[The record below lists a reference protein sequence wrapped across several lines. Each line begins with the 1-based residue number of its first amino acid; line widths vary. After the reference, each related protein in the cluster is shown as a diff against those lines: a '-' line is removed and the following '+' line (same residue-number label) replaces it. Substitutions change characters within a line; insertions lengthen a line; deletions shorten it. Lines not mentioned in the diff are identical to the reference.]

1 MTVRRW
7 LDAMAPETLAADRAL
22 WLARAWTSMDLG
34 KLDEVGAWLQMAPSG
49 DEWIEVLGALR
60 LFKLGDVVGAAG
72 AAGAAVRSHDDAGSF
87 WRTVAAIVTGVPA
100 YWRGLYGEARPALA
114 EAAAIANGAGNA
126 LARQYVLGYLALDA
140 ADHDGPQAARALL
153 AEASPD
159 AGEPQVGEHFTAM
172 MGHLALG
179 RAAELE
185 GHLGEADREL
195 ARAGELS
202 RRGAGILEQA
212 AAALAHARVLAALER
227 RETARARLA
236 HAHELLSRC
245 ADAGV
250 LARAL
255 RQAEHAPGL
264 AAARPPPAAAR
275 RSASESSACCG
286 CCIRSCRCAT
296 SVPSCSCR

>member
-1 MTVRRW
+1 M
-7 LDAMAPETLAADRAL
+7 
-22 WLARAWTSMDLG
+22 G
-34 KLDEVGAWLQMAPSG
+34 
-49 DEWIEVLGALR
+49 
-60 LFKLGDVVGAAG
+60 
-72 AAGAAVRSHDDAGSF
+72 SHDTAGSF
-87 WRTVAAIVTGVPA
+87 LRTVAAIVTGVAA
-100 YWRGLYGEARPALA
+100 YWRGLYAEARQALA
-114 EAAAIANGAGNA
+114 AAAAIASDSGNV

-140 ADHDGPQAARALL
+140 ADHEGPQAARALL
-153 AEASPD
+153 AETAPD

-185 GHLGEADREL
+185 GHLGEAEREL
-195 ARAGELS
+195 ARAGALS

-236 HAHELLSRC
+236 HARALLSRC
-245 ADAGV
+245 ADAGI

-264 AAARPPPAAAR
+264 GAARAPAGSGDELSERELGVLRLLHSELSLRDIGAELFLSLNTIKTHTRNIYLKLGAGSRDEAVAR
-275 RSASESSACCG
+275 ARELG
-286 CCIRSCRCAT
+286 LL
-296 SVPSCSCR
+296 

>member
-1 MTVRRW
+1 M
-7 LDAMAPETLAADRAL
+7 
-22 WLARAWTSMDLG
+22 
-34 KLDEVGAWLQMAPSG
+34 
-49 DEWIEVLGALR
+49 
-60 LFKLGDVVGAAG
+60 
-72 AAGAAVRSHDDAGSF
+72 
-87 WRTVAAIVTGVPA
+87 AAIVAGVPA
-100 YWRGLYGEARPALA
+100 YWRGLYAGRARRSPRPPPSPTPPATR
-114 EAAAIANGAGNA
+114 

-140 ADHDGPQAARALL
+140 ADHDGPQAARGLL

-172 MGHLALG
+172 IGHLALG

-185 GHLGEADREL
+185 GHLGEAEREL

-227 RETARARLA
+227 RDTARARLA
-236 HAHELLSRC
+236 QARALLSRC

-264 AAARPPPAAAR
+264 AAAQAPAGSGEALSERELGVLRLLHSELSLREIGAELFVSLNTDQDPHAQHLPQAR
-275 RSASESSACCG
+275 RRQPRRGGRPRARARAAVGALAVHPGERRRGVMTAHPCAAEGRTHARGRTLHLTASG
-286 CCIRSCRCAT
+286 
-296 SVPSCSCR
+296 PGG